1 MGSIGAQFGSAV
13 RLRKIRPKSNFLEHF
28 KFDLSSLRWQYGRM
42 LIFDFDGVLIN
53 SLNEIVLTT
62 YNATTGSLVTR
73 QAEVPAGL
81 VRMFKNNRFHV
92 QPIGDAIALMRWCLD
107 HWQENVEK
115 ILTRKEYLAIIH
127 RSDTALKQRTTRIYA
142 ARQRFISKDIKRWF
156 NLHQTYQPLWDELI
170 RHQQHPF
177 VILTNKNHDA
187 TLRLCR
193 HFGLDTDADD
203 IYSGDN
209 GVTKIENMLKIR
221 ERYRRQQFV
230 FIDDSIK
237 NLQELDL
244 HFNQDDKA
252 LLLALA
258 TWGYIGAEDTQLA
271 TQSGYPAWQ
280 QTDVIKLFN
289 NPYFSLN
296 LDS

>member
-1 MGSIGAQFGSAV
+1 
-13 RLRKIRPKSNFLEHF
+13 
-28 KFDLSSLRWQYGRM
+28 M

-62 YNATTGSLVTR
+62 YNATTGSLVTH

-115 ILTRKEYLAIIH
+115 ILTREEYLAIVR
-127 RSDTALKQRTTRIYA
+127 RSVTALKQRTNRIYA
-142 ARQRFISKDIKRWF
+142 ARQRFISKDMERWF
-156 NLHQTYQPLWDELI
+156 ELHQTYQPLWDELI

-193 HFGLDTDADD
+193 HFGLDIDADD
-203 IYSGDN
+203 IYSGDS
-209 GVTKIENMLKIR
+209 GVTKIENMHKIR
-221 ERYRRQQFV
+221 ERFGRQPFL
-230 FIDDSIK
+230 FIDDAIK
-237 NLQELDL
+237 NLQELEL
-244 HFNQDDKA
+244 HFNKEEKVVS
-252 LLLALA
+252 LALA
-258 TWGYIGAEDTQLA
+258 TWGYIGATDTRQA
-271 TQSGYPAWQ
+271 GQSGYPALQ
-280 QTDVIKLFN
+280 QTDVVKLLE
-289 NPYFSLN
+289 PAS
-296 LDS
+296 